1 MKKFMF
7 LLVCLALIALP
18 SSAKQTFL
26 PFPKACDDY
35 WRKQIPRSMRMDYI
49 RLGRSYMDKPWVAIP
64 DSIFAQFK
72 QNGNRTGYEAM
83 SFGVR
88 RQFSCLVMAEIMEH
102 KGRFLPAI
110 CQGLHY
116 FIEKEAWWGIP
127 AHYPKAKPERGIQPV
142 DLFNAETSGM
152 LAWTLYML
160 DTDIE
165 RAEKGLCDSVKDEIE
180 RRFLY
185 PTLYNKQGWK
195 HNVNNWNTWIT
206 ANWMQTMLICERDKA
221 RRDEAI
227 KGIKQCLLTFIKG
240 YPDDGGC
247 EEGVSYWDCAG
258 ASLFES
264 LYFMQFIPKESALN
278 LNDMQMQKVRAMGQF
293 ITTMYI
299 DDLTFVNFSD
309 AQARNTPN
317 INILFPYGSFLNDE
331 AMMRLAAYIGKKYD
345 YFKRPTT
352 LFSQSGNYPKLGR
365 ELMFLSMLP
374 QFEST
379 KAEQPKTEE
388 AFLQN
393 SQIMVSRSNDWF
405 VAIKGGHNAES
416 HNHNDV
422 GNFILYHRNKPVI
435 IDLGR
440 DTYTALSFSKRRFEL
455 MNCRSSYHNVPLI
468 NGLEQRDGKAFR
480 ALNVEHI
487 SGNLGDGIV
496 ASCCMDIEKAYP
508 KEANVSKW
516 TRTMTLNGAAET
528 VQLTDSFALANQQK
542 PVEIIMMTYG
552 EPCLDNEG
560 MVLLGNKSVRLAL
573 PLDRVSVSWEKV
585 EMPDGIMKE
594 QWNDNVYRIIVTLKD
609 GYCNGKVTLRFSNM
623 GA

>member
-1 MKKFMF
+1 M
-7 LLVCLALIALP
+7 
-18 SSAKQTFL
+18 Q
-26 PFPKACDDY
+26 
-35 WRKQIPRSMRMDYI
+35 
-49 RLGRSYMDKPWVAIP
+49 
-64 DSIFAQFK
+64 
-72 QNGNRTGYEAM
+72 
-83 SFGVR
+83 
-88 RQFSCLVMAEIMEH
+88 
-102 KGRFLPAI
+102 
-110 CQGLHY
+110 
-116 FIEKEAWWGIP
+116 
-127 AHYPKAKPERGIQPV
+127 
-142 DLFNAETSGM
+142 
-152 LAWTLYML
+152 
-160 DTDIE
+160 
-165 RAEKGLCDSVKDEIE
+165 SV
-180 RRFLY
+180 
-185 PTLYNKQGWK
+185 
-195 HNVNNWNTWIT
+195 
-206 ANWMQTMLICERDKA
+206 LICEQDKA
-221 RRDEAI
+221 RRDAAFAD
-227 KGIKQCLLTFIKG
+227 IKQCLLTFIKG

-264 LYFMQFIPKESALN
+264 LYFMQFMPKESALH
-278 LNDMQMQKVRAMGQF
+278 LNDMQREKVKAMGQF
-293 ITTMYI
+293 ITKMYI

-309 AQARNTPN
+309 AQAKNTPN
-317 INILFPYGSFLNDE
+317 INILFPYGAYLND
-331 AMMRLAAYIGKKYD
+331 APMTRLAAYIGKKYD
-345 YFKRPTT
+345 YLKHPST
-352 LFSQSGNYPKLGR
+352 LFLQSGNYPKLGR

-393 SQIMVSRSNDWF
+393 SQIMVSRSKDWF

-480 ALNVEHI
+480 AMNVELI
-487 SGNLGDGIV
+487 SGNLGNGIV

-516 TRTMTLNGAAET
+516 TRTMTLNGPAET
-528 VQLTDSFALANQQK
+528 VELTDSFALANQQK
-542 PVEIIMMTYG
+542 PVEIILMTYG
-552 EPCLDNEG
+552 EPCLDNES

-573 PLDRVSVSWEKV
+573 PLDRISVSWEKV

-594 QWNDNVYRIIVTLKD
+594 QWNDNVYRIIITLKD
-609 GYCNGKVTLRFSNM
+609 GYCNGIVALRFCNR
-623 GA
+623 GI

>member
-18 SSAKQTFL
+18 LSAKQTFL
-26 PFPKACDDY
+26 PFPKANDKY
-35 WRKQIPRSMRMDYI
+35 WRSQVPRSMRMDYI
-49 RLGRSYMDKPWVAIP
+49 RQGQMYLGKHWEAIP
-64 DSIFAQFK
+64 DSIFSQFK
-72 QNGNRTGYEAM
+72 RKGNRTEYEAM
-83 SFGVR
+83 SFGIR
-88 RQFSCLVMAEIMEH
+88 RQFVCLVMAEIMEH
-102 KGRFLPAI
+102 KGRFLPSI

-127 AHYPKAKPERGIQPV
+127 AHYPKALPERDIQPV
-142 DLFNAETSGM
+142 DLFNAETAGM
-152 LAWTLYML
+152 LSWTLYML
-160 DTDIE
+160 ENDIDKK
-165 RAEKGLCDSVKDEIE
+165 EKGLCDNIKREIE

-195 HNVNNWNTWIT
+195 RNANNWNTWIT
-206 ANWMQTMLICERDKA
+206 TNWLQSVLICEQDKA
-221 RRDEAI
+221 RRDAAFAD
-227 KGIKQCLLTFIKG
+227 IKQCLLTFIKG

-264 LYFMQFIPKESALN
+264 LYFMQFMPKESALH
-278 LNDMQMQKVRAMGQF
+278 LNDMQREKEKAMGQF
-293 ITTMYI
+293 ITKMYI

-309 AQARNTPN
+309 AQAKNTPN
-317 INILFPYGSFLNDE
+317 INILFPFGSYLNDDP
-331 AMMRLAAYIGKKYD
+331 MKSLAAYIGKKYD
-345 YFKRPTT
+345 YLKHPST
-352 LFSQSGNYPKLGR
+352 LFLQSGNYPKLGR
-365 ELMFLSMLP
+365 ELLLLSMLP
-374 QFEST
+374 QLKAT

-393 SQIMVSRSNDWF
+393 SQIMVARSKDWF

-422 GNFILYHRNKPVI
+422 GNFILYHRNKPII

-480 ALNVEHI
+480 AMNVEHI
-487 SGNLGDGIV
+487 SGNLGNGIV

-516 TRTMTLNGAAET
+516 MRTMTLNGPAET
-528 VQLTDSFALANQQK
+528 VELTDSFALANQQK
-542 PVEIIMMTYG
+542 PVEIILMTYG

-573 PLDRVSVSWEKV
+573 PLDRISVSWEKV

-594 QWNDNVYRIIVTLKD
+594 QWNDNVYRIIITLKD
-609 GYCNGKVTLRFSNM
+609 NYRNGKVTLRFCNR
-623 GA
+623 GI